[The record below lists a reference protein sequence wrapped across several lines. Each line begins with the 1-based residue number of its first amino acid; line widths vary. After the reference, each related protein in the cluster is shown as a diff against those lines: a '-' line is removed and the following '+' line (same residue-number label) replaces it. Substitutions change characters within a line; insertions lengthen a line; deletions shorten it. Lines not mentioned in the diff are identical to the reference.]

1 MLTLAIGRSGQTS
14 GRAASR
20 AAGLAGRAAL
30 LGACGAECPFGMLG
44 IAFVGREDEA
54 GPGVNAASSAGASNL
69 FTVEW
74 SVCSRTMAA
83 LACLIA
89 Y

>member
-1 MLTLAIGRSGQTS
+1 M
-14 GRAASR
+14 AAR
-20 AAGLAGRAAL
+20 PAGPGAL
-30 LGACGAECPFGMLG
+30 PGACGAECPFGILEG
-44 IAFVGREDEA
+44 AFVGREDEA

-74 SVCSRTMAA
+74 SVCKRTMAA